1 MFWFSSKNYNDRK
14 VLLTNRPTFSWE
26 IISVLDER
34 AEKLRQHQNSLLSQK
49 RWDNID
55 FLFLFFEAILFAC
68 RRKYS
73 VGHFGEF
80 LGCRAAVNLCK
91 KSGLPL
97 RRCASHDE
105 PVCKRIAKITR
116 YHIEFLTCFF
126 WFFEVNYAQ
135 GFFESGYWICALQPT
150 RNIATWPL

>member
-1 MFWFSSKNYNDRK
+1 MHFVAKTLFSGFKDWRNSGGFDSVKSFCVIFFFFFVFGPVIFYRNF
-14 VLLTNRPTFSWE
+14 LLLF
-26 IISVLDER
+26 
-34 AEKLRQHQNSLLSQK
+34 
-49 RWDNID
+49 

-68 RRKYS
+68 GRKYS

-97 RRCASHDE
+97 RRCASYDE
-105 PVCKRIAKITR
+105 PVCKRIAKNTR

-126 WFFEVNYAQ
+126 F
-135 GFFESGYWICALQPT
+135 GFF
-150 RNIATWPL
+150 